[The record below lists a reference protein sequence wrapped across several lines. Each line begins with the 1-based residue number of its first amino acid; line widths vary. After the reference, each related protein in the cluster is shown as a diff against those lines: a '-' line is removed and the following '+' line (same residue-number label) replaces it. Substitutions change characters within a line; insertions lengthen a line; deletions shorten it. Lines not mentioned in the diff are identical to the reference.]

1 MSSLSPVVLCEM
13 GRVEHS
19 YSFPHDRFFR
29 SYFRRPD
36 ILQALVEFVLPVEV
50 AATLDF
56 SKLHI
61 EDASYIRQEE
71 REWYADLSATVGLK
85 GARPGGQG
93 GKDSGSEGAAGAG
106 EVAKSDKRAHSE
118 GRGSARVYLLFEHK
132 SYTDRWLPFQ
142 LHRYQM
148 EIWEKE
154 KRAKQPLSRTIAIA
168 IHHGRSSRVFDS
180 FESLF
185 PQGDPGWLKKLTPS
199 VPVTVVNLAALPK
212 SAMPLAPPALAAGLW
227 ALKTAHSG
235 LQAMLSRL
243 DMLAGRWG
251 EQLVRDND
259 FGKVVQYMAY
269 VVPEQADEFKDQV
282 ENIVDNALLQEEMM
296 TSLAENLIQKG
307 QTERQYN
314 VARRMLR
321 KGYSIDEIVEI
332 TELPHEE
339 VERLSLESQD
349 SSD

>member
-1 MSSLSPVVLCEM
+1 MSQ
-13 GRVEHS
+13 GEHS

-29 SYFRRPD
+29 SYFQRPD
-36 ILQALVEFVLPVEV
+36 ILQALVKFVLPAEV
-50 AATLDF
+50 ATTLDF

-61 EDASYIRQEE
+61 EDACYIRQEE
-71 REWYADLSATVGLK
+71 REWYADLSATVGLTDM
-85 GARPGGQG
+85 GAGSDGGA
-93 GKDSGSEGAAGAG
+93 SEGTNSG
-106 EVAKSDKRAHSE
+106 ESYHS
-118 GRGSARVYLLFEHK
+118 GMRRSARVYVLFDHK

-154 KRAKQPLSRTIAIA
+154 KRAKKPLSRTIAIA
-168 IHHGRSSRVFDS
+168 IHHGRSSRVFQS

-185 PQGDPGWLKKLTPS
+185 PAGDPGWLKQLTPS
-199 VPVTVVNLAALPK
+199 VPMTVVNLAALPE

-235 LQAMLSRL
+235 LATMLSRL

-251 EQLVRDND
+251 KELVRDND

-269 VVPEQADEFKDQV
+269 VAPEQADEFKDRV
-282 ENIVDNALLQEEMM
+282 EEIVDNTLLQEEMM

-307 QTERQYN
+307 WNEGRQKGREEGLEEAREEKAEQQRKTADRLIDRGFSVEE
-314 VARRMLR
+314 VAELTDL
-321 KGYSIDEIVEI
+321 SIDEVREI
-332 TELPHEE
+332 AA
-339 VERLSLESQD
+339 ERKQE
-349 SSD
+349 